1 MTAGT
6 ADRHRRCAPVFWGRH
21 LRVIRLLLL
30 AIGVAFVGAA
40 ASHAQTPNYRGI
52 PDGFDYPANKSAF
65 ERDRRAGNMNAL
77 RRHGWMLFAGMNQT
91 TPTGEPVW
99 RTWYRINEAFA
110 PAGTPLSPQRDLTP
124 QFLKPNQRIDSGP
137 APDAPRDS
145 PLSFVLFN
153 WENFNHIRAKKL
165 FLKSDLDRIN
175 RKYRAAMPWG
185 KRIIPPF
192 PVRAVSVKTL
202 WWPAAGDGKTALPVW
217 DNEPTQ
223 PLDDNNPF
231 RTWKRVVAVDGT
243 RQAAPDGETAE
254 INFYDAAFP
263 ASRVVGLNR
272 FYNVRVDEAMLAS
285 IAANPDD
292 GVRILIRKILGRE
305 LKLGDYVLFLGF
317 HVTTKE
323 TEDWTWQTFWWHDK
337 PSEGKYAEGRPD
349 AVTGVW
355 RNYLMSVVGDE
366 VNPKEPDGS
375 PVIGFNPWL
384 ENTFRGGTQSNCMS
398 CHHRASHPR
407 VAFLPVRRGAPD
419 TAADPAFK
427 PGRLQTDFL
436 WSIVDQ
442 AR

>member
-1 MTAGT
+1 LAAGT
-6 ADRHRRCAPVFWGRH
+6 AERHRRRASILRERH
-21 LRVIRLLLL
+21 LRVIRLWLL
-30 AIGVAFVGAA
+30 AIGVAFMGAA
-40 ASHAQTPNYRGI
+40 ASHAQTPDYRGI
-52 PDGFDYPANKSAF
+52 PDGFDYPADKPAF
-65 ERDRRAGNMNAL
+65 ERERKAGNMTAL
-77 RRHGWMLFAGMNQT
+77 RRHGWMLFAGMNQM
-91 TPTGEPVW
+91 TPDGEPNW
-99 RTWYRINEAFA
+99 RTWYRADEAFA
-110 PAGTPLSPQRDLTP
+110 PAGSPLASERRMTL
-124 QFLKPNQRIDSGP
+124 QFTKPNQRKDAGP
-137 APDAPRDS
+137 GPDAPRDS
-145 PLSFVLFN
+145 ALSFVLFN
-153 WENFNHIRAKKL
+153 WENFDHIRAKKL

-175 RKYRAAMPWG
+175 RPYRAATPWD

-192 PVRAVSVKTL
+192 PDRAVSLKTL

-243 RQAAPDGETAE
+243 RQAAADGETAD

-272 FYNVRVDEAMLAS
+272 FYNVRVDEAMLAA
-285 IAANPDD
+285 IDANQDD

-305 LKLGDYVLFLGF
+305 LKIGDYILFLGF

-323 TEDWTWQTFWWHDK
+323 IDDWTWQTFWWHDR
-337 PSEGKYAEGRPD
+337 PSEGIFAAERPD
-349 AVTGVW
+349 AVAGVW

-366 VNPKEPDGS
+366 VNPKEADGS
-375 PVIGFNPWL
+375 PLIGFNPWL
-384 ENTFRGGTQSNCMS
+384 ENTFRAGTQSNCMN

-407 VAFLPVRRGAPD
+407 IAFLPVRRGAPD

-427 PGRLQTDFL
+427 RGRLQTDFL

-442 AR
+442 AK